1 MSASDV
7 VRSHVEDD
15 AGLRV
20 EGLHVTVGAF
30 MLEAS
35 VMVAPGEVVAIV
47 GPNGAG
53 KTTLLRA
60 LAGLEA
66 PVAGR
71 VTLDG
76 RVLDDAAAG
85 VHLPPQQR
93 AVAVMFQDVRL
104 FPQLDARDNV
114 AFGPRSRGASR
125 ARSRAVA
132 EERLAEVGVADL
144 ARRRPVELSGGQAQ
158 RVGLARALAVAPD
171 LLLLDEPL
179 AAVDATA
186 RVELRELLR
195 DRLAVLERPAL
206 IVTHDPADALALAG
220 RIVVLDAGRVVQDA
234 PAAEV
239 RARPGSAW
247 VARMLGGRGV
257 DAGS

>member
-1 MSASDV
+1 MS
-7 VRSHVEDD
+7 
-15 AGLRV
+15 GLRV
-20 EGLHVTVGAF
+20 EGLRVTVETF
-30 MLEAS
+30 TLEAS
-35 VMVAPGEVVAIV
+35 VTVAGGEVVAIV

-60 LAGLEA
+60 LAGLKA

-76 RVLDDAAAG
+76 RVLDDVAAG

-93 AVAVMFQDVRL
+93 GVAVMFQDVRL

-125 ARSRAVA
+125 AGSRAVA
-132 EERLAEVGVADL
+132 EQRLAEVGVADL
-144 ARRRPVELSGGQAQ
+144 ARRRPAELSGGQAQ
-158 RVGLARALAVAPD
+158 RVGLARALAVDPD

-179 AAVDATA
+179 AAVDVTA
-186 RVELRELLR
+186 RDGLRELLR
-195 DRLAVLERPAL
+195 ERLAVLERPAL
-206 IVTHDPADALALAG
+206 IVTHDPVDALALAE

-247 VARMLGGRGV
+247 VARMLGGRGA
-257 DAGS
+257 DGPN

>member
-1 MSASDV
+1 MS
-7 VRSHVEDD
+7 
-15 AGLRV
+15 GLRV
-20 EGLHVTVGAF
+20 EGLRVMVGTF
-30 MLEAS
+30 TLEAS
-35 VMVAPGEVVAIV
+35 VTVAPGEVVALV

-60 LAGLEA
+60 LAGLET

-71 VTLDG
+71 VLLDA
-76 RVLDDAAAG
+76 RVLDDVSAG

-93 AVAVMFQDVRL
+93 GVAVMFQDVRL

-114 AFGPRSRGASR
+114 AFGPRSRGVSRPGSR
-125 ARSRAVA
+125 ALA
-132 EERLAEVGVADL
+132 ERLLAEVGVAEL
-144 ARRRPVELSGGQAQ
+144 ARRRPGELSGGQAQ
-158 RVGLARALAVAPD
+158 RVGLARALAVEPD

-179 AAVDATA
+179 AAVDVAA
-186 RVELRELLR
+186 RDGLRELLR
-195 DRLAVLERPAL
+195 ERLAVLERPAL

-220 RIVVLDAGRVVQDA
+220 RVVVLDGGRVVQDA

-247 VARMLGGRGV
+247 VARMLAQG
-257 DAGS
+257 

>member
-1 MSASDV
+1 M
-7 VRSHVEDD
+7 RGLHVE
-15 AGLRV
+15 GLRV
-20 EGLHVTVGAF
+20 EVGSF
-30 MLEAS
+30 TLDAS
-35 VMVAPGEVVAIV
+35 VRVASGEVVAVV

-60 LAGLEA
+60 LAGLVT

-76 RVLDDAAAG
+76 RTLDDVADG

-93 AVAVMFQDVRL
+93 GVAVMFQDVRL
-104 FPQLDARDNV
+104 FSQLDARDNV

-125 ARSRAVA
+125 ATSRAVA
-132 EERLAEVGVADL
+132 EQRLAEVGVADL
-144 ARRRPVELSGGQAQ
+144 ARRRPAELSGGQAQ
-158 RVGLARALAVAPD
+158 RVGLARALAVDPD

-179 AAVDATA
+179 AAVDVSA
-186 RVELRELLR
+186 RDGLRELLR
-195 DRLAVLERPAL
+195 ERLAVLERPAL
-206 IVTHDPADALALAG
+206 IVTHDPVDALALAA
-220 RIVVLDAGRVVQDA
+220 RIVVLDGGRVVQDA

-247 VARMLGGRGV
+247 VARMLGGGERARRT
-257 DAGS
+257 DLR